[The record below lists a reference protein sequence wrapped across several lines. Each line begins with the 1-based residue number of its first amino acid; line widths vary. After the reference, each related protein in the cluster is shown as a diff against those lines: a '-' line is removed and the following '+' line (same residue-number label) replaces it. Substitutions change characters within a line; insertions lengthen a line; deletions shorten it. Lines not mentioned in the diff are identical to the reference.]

1 MNKSIKPND
10 PANFTPELGEYT
22 ELRPFRYWCQKVLP
36 LVYDDSLSYMELL
49 CKVVDYLNKTMHD
62 VDTLNTDV
70 VQLHTAYIQLQK
82 YVNTYFENLDIQPEI
97 DKKLDEMAESGA
109 LLNIVKP
116 SVIDEVNNW
125 LSKHITNPTNPVIDT
140 SLSIKGAA
148 ADSKVVGERLLK
160 DGLAYSKQFSKSVYY
175 KGSSSGTS
183 TDVNGTS
190 FISFVDYNKGEGGT
204 NPSVIGVASTFTVP
218 MVNPKTDTL
227 DVYYLV
233 DARNSGIVGS
243 YTLSLWLSTN
253 ASWVDASVCYG
264 GNIDF
269 KPGKISLNKFTLP
282 KGGSTSDVINTAILR
297 IDNTSQVPKTVNI
310 KLMLFTDNTLYDL
323 WKSVPAID
331 NTLTINGAA
340 ADSKVTGERLL
351 KDGLAYSK
359 QFSTSVYYKGSSR
372 GTSTTVNGTSFIS
385 FDDYN
390 KGEGGTNPAVIG
402 VASTF
407 TVPMANPK
415 TDTLDVYYL
424 VDARNSGIVGSY
436 TLSLWL
442 STNASWVDASVCYGG
457 NIDFKPGK
465 ISLNKFT
472 LPKGGSTSDVINTAI
487 LRIDNTSQV
496 PKTVN
501 IKLMLFTDNTLYDL
515 WNTANDF
522 EYTTD
527 LCFWGD
533 SLTAGAGGSGTNF
546 PSVCASELGIT
557 AYKNCGVGGEN
568 ANTIACRQGGNSL
581 ILKAGSVSGYSL
593 TELTDIYGTAC
604 NPLRQGTG
612 SNSVNPIYINGVKC
626 TLSISQTSSTDPNAK
641 YTITGYNDRLL
652 AETPVKFSGCDITG
666 KITVIFVGQNG
677 PALAERLSIIDSMIS
692 KINDKYIVMGLS
704 TGSAS
709 SRADEESQMLSKYGV
724 HYFNTRNMLS
734 KYGMAI
740 INRTPT
746 SSDTDEMSRG
756 EVPSS
761 LRSDSIH
768 LNANGYT
775 ALGKMVA
782 QKIRACGYV

>member
-1 MNKSIKPND
+1 MNADYTPNM
-10 PANFTPELGEYT
+10 GEYT

-49 CKVVDYLNKTMHD
+49 CKTVDYLNKTMHD
-62 VDTLNTDV
+62 VDTLHTDV
-70 VQLHTAYIQLQK
+70 VQLHAAYIQLQQ
-82 YVNTYFENLDIQPEI
+82 YVNTYFENLDVQQEI

-109 LLNIVKP
+109 LLNIIKP
-116 SVIDEVNNW
+116 DVIDEVNNW
-125 LSKHITNPTNPVIDT
+125 LTTHITNPTNPVIDT

-160 DGLAYSKQFSKSVYY
+160 DGLAYSKQFSTSVYY
-175 KGSSSGTS
+175 KGSSSGTL
-183 TDVNGTS
+183 TAANGTS
-190 FISFVDYNKGEGGT
+190 FISFDDYNKGESST
-204 NPSVIGVASTFTVP
+204 NRFVVGVASNFTVP
-218 MVNPKTDTL
+218 LVNPKTDTL

-233 DARNSGIVGS
+233 DARDSGIVDGYS
-243 YTLSLWLSTN
+243 LSLWLSIN
-253 ASWVDASVCYG
+253 EAWVDANVCYG

-269 KPGKISLNKFTLP
+269 KPGKISLNKMTLP
-282 KGGSTSDVINTAILR
+282 KGGSTSAVINTAIIR
-297 IDNTSQVPKTVNI
+297 IDNLSQVPNTVNI
-310 KLMLFTDNTLYDL
+310 KFMLFTDNTLYDL
-323 WKSVPAID
+323 WNTVPAID

-359 QFSTSVYYKGSSR
+359 QFSTSVYYKGSSS
-372 GTSTTVNGTSFIS
+372 GTLTAANGTSFIS

-390 KGEGGTNPAVIG
+390 KGESSTNRFVVG
-402 VASTF
+402 VASNF
-407 TVPMANPK
+407 TVPLVNPK

-424 VDARNSGIVGSY
+424 VDARDSGIVDGYS
-436 TLSLWL
+436 LSLWL
-442 STNASWVDASVCYGG
+442 SINEAWVDANVCYGG

-465 ISLNKFT
+465 ISLNKMT
-472 LPKGGSTSDVINTAI
+472 LPKGGSTSAVINTAI
-487 LRIDNTSQV
+487 IRIDNLSQV
-496 PKTVN
+496 PNTVN
-501 IKLMLFTDNTLYDL
+501 IKFMLFTDNTLYDL
-515 WNTANDF
+515 WNTVNDF
-522 EYTTD
+522 EYNTD

-533 SLTAGAGGSGTNF
+533 SLTAGAGGSGTNY

-557 AYKNCGVGGEN
+557 SFKNCGVGGEN

-581 ILKAGSVSGYSL
+581 ILKAGTVSEYSL
-593 TELTDIYGTAC
+593 SELTDIYGTTC

-626 TLSISQTSSTDPNAK
+626 TLSISQTNAIDPNAK
-641 YTITGYNDRLL
+641 YTITGYNDKLL
-652 AETPVKFSGCDITG
+652 AETPVKFSGCDITA

-677 PALAERLSIIDSMIS
+677 PDLAERLSIIDSMIS
-692 KINDKYIVMGLS
+692 KINDNYVVLGLS

-709 SRADEESQMLSKYGV
+709 SMSDEESQMLSKYGV

-740 INRTPT
+740 MNLTPT
-746 SSDTDEMSRG
+746 SSDANEMRRG

-761 LRSDSIH
+761 LRSDSVH

-775 ALGKMVA
+775 ALGKMLA